1 MKTELSNL
9 AFKAMTHPLLAQ
21 ANGLDTIKKLLTWFF
36 GAGSVGLI
44 IVGVIQI
51 AESMAESN
59 GGQRTRGIMLIL
71 GGLLLAGAAGLVNL
85 LTNPPGV

>member
-21 ANGLDTIKKLLTWFF
+21 ANGLDTIKSLLTWFF

-44 IVGVIQI
+44 IVGVI
-51 AESMAESN
+51 
-59 GGQRTRGIMLIL
+59 
-71 GGLLLAGAAGLVNL
+71 
-85 LTNPPGV
+85 

>member
-1 MKTELSNL
+1 MKTIPSLL
-9 AFKAMTHPLLAQ
+9 AYGAGSRFVLAQ
-21 ANGLDTIKKLLTWFF
+21 ANGLAEIKGLLTWFF

-71 GGLLLAGAAGLVNL
+71 GGLLLAGAAGLVQL
-85 LTNPPGV
+85 LTAPPGA

>member
-21 ANGLDTIKKLLTWFF
+21 VNGLDTIKNLLTWFF

-44 IVGVIQI
+44 IVGVIQ
-51 AESMAESN
+51 MAESN